1 MAKNQHRNLTGDA
14 LHNPKGFDGASN
26 GTKLFKDGA
35 GALDWI
41 TETQLP
47 KALDYVSA
55 QSAPPTE
62 VAGDVYLIDTTGTAY
77 DINTIAWQSGN
88 TIRIAFNGS
97 PDLSA
102 VAADDYFITS
112 GNGNSSNDG
121 TFIITTVNDGSD
133 YIEITNNDRSDATD
147 DEATDAVGTGY
158 YTLAEWDAV
167 SKVSHV
173 TFDGSIWSSITPSE
187 GQSCYDVALGA
198 IRVFDGTDWSSSLAS
213 GGITGSGTTNYL
225 ARWTP
230 SGSALGNSV
239 VQDNGSTVG
248 INTSP
253 LAETDLTT
261 SRTSAASTASASIK
275 TTISG
280 SNTNTTKGIDITASN
295 TSSGTVWGTIT
306 DISTSGTS
314 NLLGHEVKID
324 TSGSGTITANAAYYV
339 NQLDAGGTTT
349 VSNAYGLLSDGVGG
363 SGTTTNAYHLY
374 LTAHS
379 SGTNKYGIYQ
389 AGANDKNYFA
399 GAMQFDTAAAAVG
412 YVWTATDADGNGD
425 WAVASGGG
433 SSLWT
438 DDSGGKIS
446 YSATNSGVQI
456 YETGNANTYGAAV
469 TIERGF
475 LMVGDTNT
483 IGHSVTAT
491 NVRRSVVFG
500 GDNILGSEADAGY
513 NIISGN
519 GNDILSGDY
528 NGTIGQNN
536 IIKGDK
542 NFSAGQTNLIYGD
555 DNISLGKTNT
565 IGTTGANVSRSV
577 AIGEDVFVKANDQI
591 VIGFGI
597 DTNAGYSATK
607 GIYVG
612 IENTRPS
619 SGWFTDPN
627 INTTANF
634 AIGGRETMRTDVGV
648 IKAGTGAGIFY
659 LTNYA
664 NGDVTEPTA
673 NAGDSVAMYAKDR
686 TGGKSG
692 LKIKAEDG
700 TNHFFSDFSAIG
712 GDETDAEANKTLTVK
727 GSGTTSG
734 TSSLKTTDSGGNAT
748 FEVLDNGTAKSA
760 GQVGSS
766 AGATPNTETPSG
778 TTETIDWDNGNY
790 QVLDLESAS
799 GNVTLTLSNPVAGFA
814 YFIEIRQDSTTPLD
828 VIFPSSVKFA
838 GETAPY
844 TLDVS
849 TGANAVDAVSLAW
862 NGSEYIASFSQNHG

>member
-26 GTKLFKDGA
+26 GTKPVKDGA

-62 VAGDVYLIDTTGTAY
+62 VTGDVYLIDTTGTAY

-213 GGITGSGTTNYL
+213 GGGLANVVEDTTPQLGGMLDVNGQSIGNGTEELLDFAETSSAVNHFLITNSATGNDPKFEATGDDANIGIYFKTKGT
-225 ARWTP
+225 
-230 SGSALGNSV
+230 GNILMGNMPFDADQTIGAG
-239 VQDNGSTVG
+239 QDNYV
-248 INTSP
+248 
-253 LAETDLTT
+253 LTYDNAT
-261 SRTSAASTASASIK
+261 GLISLEAA
-275 TTISG
+275 G
-280 SNTNTTKGIDITASN
+280 
-295 TSSGTVWGTIT
+295 
-306 DISTSGTS
+306 
-314 NLLGHEVKID
+314 
-324 TSGSGTITANAAYYV
+324 
-339 NQLDAGGTTT
+339 
-349 VSNAYGLLSDGVGG
+349 
-363 SGTTTNAYHLY
+363 
-374 LTAHS
+374 
-379 SGTNKYGIYQ
+379 
-389 AGANDKNYFA
+389 
-399 GAMQFDTAAAAVG
+399 
-412 YVWTATDADGNGD
+412 
-425 WAVASGGG
+425 GGG

-438 DDSGGKIS
+438 DNSDYISDTNHQFVEITSG
-446 YSATNSGVQI
+446 SG
-456 YETGNANTYGAAV
+456 NTYNATKNFTSGN
-469 TIERGF
+469 
-475 LMVGDTNT
+475 LLVGDSNT
-483 IGHSVTAT
+483 LGGSNIRGTIANGALLSIGSTGAT
-491 NVRRSVVFG
+491 TDCFISGRSNTLQTGVYSMMQGQSNILNGTLSSVVG
-500 GDNILGSEADAGY
+500 GTSDVYGDNSHSIGSD
-513 NIISGN
+513 
-519 GNDILSGDY
+519 NDIGTSGARADY
-528 NGTIGQNN
+528 SFAFGKDVNTKSDYQMAIGYGVSQN
-536 IIKGDK
+536 
-542 NFSAGQTNLIYGD
+542 F
-555 DNISLGKTNT
+555 NT
-565 IGTTGANVSRSV
+565 KPYIGFGLHTTGTQQPTA
-577 AIGEDVFVKANDQI
+577 
-591 VIGFGI
+591 GFGI
-597 DTNAGYSATK
+597 DPSGSAT
-607 GIYVG
+607 GAI
-612 IENTRPS
+612 
-619 SGWFTDPN
+619 
-627 INTTANF
+627 NF
-634 AIGGRETMRTDVGV
+634 AMGGQNAFEDGIGINQNG
-648 IKAGTGAGIFY
+648 AGNGIFY
-659 LTNYA
+659 FHNL
-664 NGDVTEPTA
+664 NGTRTVEPSV
-673 NAGDSVAMYAKDR
+673 NIPHSVALWGADNTAGGQ
-686 TGGKSG
+686 TGLIVKS
-692 LKIKAEDG
+692 EDG
-700 TNHFFSDFSAIG
+700 TRHFLSKYSAIG
-712 GDETDAEANKTLTVK
+712 GDETVAEANKTLIVK
-727 GSGTTSG
+727 GTGTTSG
-734 TSSLKTTDSGGNAT
+734 TSSLKTTDSGGT
-748 FEVLDNGTAKSA
+748 TTLEVLDNGTVKST
-760 GQVGSS
+760 GQIGSS

>member
-26 GTKLFKDGA
+26 GTKPVKDA
-35 GALDWI
+35 TGALDWI

-62 VAGDVYLIDTTGTAY
+62 VTGDVYLIDTTGTAY

-112 GNGNSSNDG
+112 GNGNASNDG

-213 GGITGSGTTNYL
+213 GGVTGSGTTNYL

-239 VQDNGSTVG
+239 VQDDGTQVHVGGTPTSSTMLKVTPVDKYG
-248 INTSP
+248 IYVDSDQN
-253 LAETDLTT
+253 TT
-261 SRTSAASTASASIK
+261 SVISAYIADIANTGTGNIEAIYSTSAGSNDASANVSLFH
-275 TTISG
+275 
-280 SNTNTTKGIDITASN
+280 SNGVTA
-295 TSSGTVWGTIT
+295 GTQ
-306 DISTSGTS
+306 
-314 NLLGHEVKID
+314 
-324 TSGSGTITANAAYYV
+324 AN
-339 NQLDAGGTTT
+339 
-349 VSNAYGLLSDGVGG
+349 SYG
-363 SGTTTNAYHLY
+363 LY
-374 LTAHS
+374 LTAHTA
-379 SGTNKYGIYQ
+379 GTAKWGIYQ

-399 GAMQFDTAAAAVG
+399 GAMQFDTASAATG

-425 WAVASGGG
+425 WAAASGGG
-433 SSLWT
+433 GSSFFEETTSSIKIDNTATTRDILEVSSGSGST
-438 DDSGGKIS
+438 LGGTFSAGALIVGSTHTASGGGRRFIMSGLSNTASSNFIEGGIIS
-446 YSATNSGVQI
+446 
-456 YETGNANTYGAAV
+456 GNANTYTSGNYSHTFGDSNIMNGNTSFITGSSNTVNGDNCFVAGNDNITNNNDQAMLGWNQELQSGV
-469 TIERGF
+469 QHQIAIGQSQHLTSNHNNKGIFFAMGSARPNIS
-475 LMVGDTNT
+475 MVNGDTHLAMNMAMGSYNSGRT
-483 IGHSVTAT
+483 LDGAGMTGTGGGVFYFMNGQVVEPTVNLGDAT
-491 NVRRSVVFG
+491 G
-500 GDNILGSEADAGY
+500 
-513 NIISGN
+513 
-519 GNDILSGDY
+519 
-528 NGTIGQNN
+528 
-536 IIKGDK
+536 
-542 NFSAGQTNLIYGD
+542 IYGKD
-555 DNISLGKTNT
+555 R
-565 IGTTGANVSRSV
+565 A
-577 AIGEDVFVKANDQI
+577 
-591 VIGFGI
+591 
-597 DTNAGYSATK
+597 ATK
-607 GIYVG
+607 SGI
-612 IENTRPS
+612 I
-619 SGWFTDPN
+619 
-627 INTTANF
+627 
-634 AIGGRETMRTDVGV
+634 
-648 IKAGTGAGIFY
+648 
-659 LTNYA
+659 
-664 NGDVTEPTA
+664 
-673 NAGDSVAMYAKDR
+673 
-686 TGGKSG
+686 
-692 LKIKAEDG
+692 IKAEDG
-700 TNHFFSDFSAIG
+700 TKHFLGDFSAIG

-727 GSGTTSG
+727 GTGTGSG

-748 FEVLDNGTAKSA
+748 FEVLDNGTAKSG
-760 GQVGSS
+760 GQIGSS

-799 GNVTLTLSNPVAGFA
+799 DNVTLTLSNPVAGFA

>member
-26 GTKLFKDGA
+26 GTKPVKDGA

-62 VAGDVYLIDTTGTAY
+62 VTGDVYLIDTTGTAY

-213 GGITGSGTTNYL
+213 GGITGSGTNNYL

-230 SGSALGNSV
+230 SGSALGDSV
-239 VQDNGSTVG
+239 IQDNGSTVG
-248 INTSP
+248 VNVSPTSNIP
-253 LAETDLTT
+253 LFV
-261 SRTSAASTASASIK
+261 
-275 TTISG
+275 
-280 SNTNTTKGIDITASN
+280 NTNTVTDSKAGLFKIFNQNNESHYALEGQALGNSLINKRIMGGVLGYAQH
-295 TSSGTVWGTIT
+295 SGSGSPAEGTIAGGRFIAGMFSANTDDT
-306 DISTSGTS
+306 DIRSTGIMVEANTTENQDYIYGVYVREIEINSGNTVSGDAIGVYLPPVIKTGTLSGTS
-314 NLLGHEVKID
+314 
-324 TSGSGTITANAAYYV
+324 
-339 NQLDAGGTTT
+339 
-349 VSNAYGLLSDGVGG
+349 YGV
-363 SGTTTNAYHLY
+363 
-374 LTAHS
+374 
-379 SGTNKYGIYQ
+379 YQ

-425 WAVASGGG
+425 WAAASGGG
-433 SSLWT
+433 GGAWT
-438 DDSGGKIS
+438 DTGSSIS
-446 YSATNSGVQI
+446 YSGHGDYVEFKNDYFQIAPTNTSNTLGAFHNQVMYIGTSITAGSGSGSITRSAIIGTTHTIAGTSNVDDSLI
-456 YETGNANTYGAAV
+456 VGNANTVKG
-469 TIERGF
+469 GKGSLF
-475 LMVGDTNT
+475 VGNSLNVVDADYSFIGGNT
-483 IGHSVTAT
+483 INGGVSADLTSSFVFATGTTALNDT
-491 NVRRSVVFG
+491 STGLVLMGTSAFG
-500 GDNILGSEADAGY
+500 FKGDNITGIGGDHYSTDATLSKHYAFGDRIRGKVSNQTIIGMGTDAGSMLQLA
-513 NIISGN
+513 SGAAN
-519 GNDILSGDY
+519 GVHLGVASSRPSFGLVKA
-528 NGTIGQNN
+528 TA
-536 IIKGDK
+536 KSLTE
-542 NFSAGQTNLIYGD
+542 SATE
-555 DNISLGKTNT
+555 
-565 IGTTGANVSRSV
+565 TTGLMYLGTGLPVALNAANT
-577 AIGEDVFVKANDQI
+577 GDGVFWIENV
-591 VIGFGI
+591 
-597 DTNAGYSATK
+597 DTAPSAT
-607 GIYVG
+607 V
-612 IENTRPS
+612 
-619 SGWFTDPN
+619 
-627 INTTANF
+627 
-634 AIGGRETMRTDVGV
+634 
-648 IKAGTGAGIFY
+648 
-659 LTNYA
+659 
-664 NGDVTEPTA
+664 A
-673 NAGDSVAMYAKDR
+673 NAGALYNDSNYLTWTKSIKS
-686 TGGKSG
+686 TGQ
-692 LKIKAEDG
+692 I
-700 TNHFFSDFSAIG
+700 
-712 GDETDAEANKTLTVK
+712 
-727 GSGTTSG
+727 
-734 TSSLKTTDSGGNAT
+734 
-748 FEVLDNGTAKSA
+748 
-760 GQVGSS
+760 GSS

-790 QVLDLESAS
+790 QILDLESAS
-799 GNVTLTLSNPVAGFA
+799 SNVTLTLSNPVAGFA

>member
-26 GTKLFKDGA
+26 GTKPFKDGS

-62 VAGDVYLIDTTGTAY
+62 VTGDVYLIDTTGTAY

-102 VAADDYFITS
+102 VAANDYFITS
-112 GNGNSSNDG
+112 GNGNASNDG

-213 GGITGSGTTNYL
+213 GGISGSGTTNYL

-239 VQDNGSTVG
+239 IQDDGTQVHVGGTPTSSTMLKVTPVDKYG
-248 INTSP
+248 IYVDSDQN
-253 LAETDLTT
+253 TT
-261 SRTSAASTASASIK
+261 SVISAYIADIANTGTGNIEAIYSTSAGSNDASANVSLFH
-275 TTISG
+275 
-280 SNTNTTKGIDITASN
+280 SNGVTA
-295 TSSGTVWGTIT
+295 GTQ
-306 DISTSGTS
+306 
-314 NLLGHEVKID
+314 
-324 TSGSGTITANAAYYV
+324 AN
-339 NQLDAGGTTT
+339 
-349 VSNAYGLLSDGVGG
+349 SYG
-363 SGTTTNAYHLY
+363 LY
-374 LTAHS
+374 LTAHTA
-379 SGTNKYGIYQ
+379 GTAKWGIYQ

-412 YVWTATDADGNGD
+412 YVWTATDANGNGD
-425 WAVASGGG
+425 WAAASGGG
-433 SSLWT
+433 GLTYAEEKVVGAKVITIDPTLTDEATIIGNNSSMGNRNNDNSVIMAYNADLGSVYA
-438 DDSGGKIS
+438 SGSCFIGGGNNASIEGS
-446 YSATNSGVQI
+446 FNATVGGNNPTVDGVNYSAVI
-456 YETGNANTYGAAV
+456 A
-469 TIERGF
+469 
-475 LMVGDTNT
+475 
-483 IGHSVTAT
+483 
-491 NVRRSVVFG
+491 
-500 GDNILGSEADAGY
+500 
-513 NIISGN
+513 GN
-519 GNDILSGDY
+519 GI
-528 NGTIGQNN
+528 
-536 IIKGDK
+536 
-542 NFSAGQTNLIYGD
+542 
-555 DNISLGKTNT
+555 
-565 IGTTGANVSRSV
+565 
-577 AIGEDVFVKANDQI
+577 
-591 VIGFGI
+591 
-597 DTNAGYSATK
+597 
-607 GIYVG
+607 
-612 IENTRPS
+612 
-619 SGWFTDPN
+619 
-627 INTTANF
+627 TANESNAVF
-634 AIGGRETMRTDVGV
+634 MPQIRA
-648 IKAGTGAGIFY
+648 KGT
-659 LTNYA
+659 
-664 NGDVTEPTA
+664 
-673 NAGDSVAMYAKDR
+673 
-686 TGGKSG
+686 
-692 LKIKAEDG
+692 
-700 TNHFFSDFSAIG
+700 
-712 GDETDAEANKTLTVK
+712 
-727 GSGTTSG
+727 GTTSG
-734 TSSLKTTDSGGNAT
+734 TSSLKTTDSGGNT
-748 FEVLDNGTAKSA
+748 TLEVLDNGTVKST
-760 GQVGSS
+760 GQIGSS

-790 QVLDLESAS
+790 QILDLESAS

-828 VIFPSSVKFA
+828 VIFPSTVKFA

>member
-26 GTKLFKDGA
+26 GTKPVKDGA

-198 IRVFDGTDWSSSLAS
+198 IRVFDGTDWSSSLAT
-213 GGITGSGTTNYL
+213 GGISGSGTTNYL

-239 VQDNGSTVG
+239 IQDDGTQVHVGGTPTSSTMLKVTPVDKYG
-248 INTSP
+248 IYVDS
-253 LAETDLTT
+253 DQ
-261 SRTSAASTASASIK
+261 
-275 TTISG
+275 
-280 SNTNTTKGIDITASN
+280 N
-295 TSSGTVWGTIT
+295 TSSVISAYIADIANTGTG
-306 DISTSGTS
+306 DIQSFYSTSAGSNDASANVSLFHSNGVTAGTQ
-314 NLLGHEVKID
+314 
-324 TSGSGTITANAAYYV
+324 AN
-339 NQLDAGGTTT
+339 
-349 VSNAYGLLSDGVGG
+349 SYG
-363 SGTTTNAYHLY
+363 LY
-374 LTAHS
+374 LTAHTA
-379 SGTNKYGIYQ
+379 GTAKWGIYQ

-399 GAMQFDTAAAAVG
+399 GAMQFDTAAAATG

-425 WAVASGGG
+425 WAAASGGG
-433 SSLWT
+433 GGGDVSKVGTPVDNQIGVWT
-438 DDSGGKIS
+438 GDG
-446 YSATNSGVQI
+446 
-456 YETGNANTYGAAV
+456 
-469 TIERGF
+469 TIE
-475 LMVGDTNT
+475 GDASLTW
-483 IGHSVTAT
+483 
-491 NVRRSVVFG
+491 
-500 GDNILGSEADAGY
+500 DA
-513 NIISGN
+513 S
-519 GNDILSGDY
+519 
-528 NGTIGQNN
+528 
-536 IIKGDK
+536 
-542 NFSAGQTNLIYGD
+542 
-555 DNISLGKTNT
+555 
-565 IGTTGANVSRSV
+565 
-577 AIGEDVFVKANDQI
+577 
-591 VIGFGI
+591 
-597 DTNAGYSATK
+597 
-607 GIYVG
+607 
-612 IENTRPS
+612 
-619 SGWFTDPN
+619 
-627 INTTANF
+627 
-634 AIGGRETMRTDVGV
+634 
-648 IKAGTGAGIFY
+648 
-659 LTNYA
+659 
-664 NGDVTEPTA
+664 
-673 NAGDSVAMYAKDR
+673 
-686 TGGKSG
+686 
-692 LKIKAEDG
+692 
-700 TNHFFSDFSAIG
+700 
-712 GDETDAEANKTLTVK
+712 TLLVK
-727 GSGTTSG
+727 GSGTGSG
-734 TSSLKTTDSGGNAT
+734 TSSFKTTDSADTTTLEVKDDGRISAYGKYLEVADDTTANTLGTFINQSIIIGDTITAGGASGSISNSMALGHTITIGNTSNINDSLFVGRTLTVGASDRSIVMGNAVNIADAEDSFVAGKT
-748 FEVLDNGTAKSA
+748 ITGTSANLVKSFIFNTATSLNLPDTSYTGLTLIGSSQYGFEGSNTTAIGGDHYSTDDTLSQHYAFGDNIRGTVDRQTVIGMGANSGAYLQVASGAANGVHFGVASSRTGFGLVKATAKSLTTTATETTGLMYLGTGLPVALNVANTGDGAFWIENVDTAPSATVANA
-760 GQVGSS
+760 GALYNDSDYLTWTKSIKSTGQIGSS

>member
-26 GTKLFKDGA
+26 GTKPVKDA
-35 GALDWI
+35 TGALDWI

-62 VAGDVYLIDTTGTAY
+62 VTGDVYLIDTTGTAY

-187 GQSCYDVALGA
+187 GQSSYDVALGA

-213 GGITGSGTTNYL
+213 GGVTGSGTTNYL

-239 VQDNGSTVG
+239 IYDNGSTVG
-248 INTSP
+248 IGSTGGT
-253 LAETDLTT
+253 AIQLTVDGG
-261 SRTSAASTASASIK
+261 SSAREGINLSTAYTGVSANYGIK
-275 TTISG
+275 TTHSPTGSAVATGIRSVVDTSTGVKIGIDSYIGATTTLPTGDIGVTSYCGNADRDNYSYWGKISA
-280 SNTNTTKGIDITASN
+280 SNTNDNYGLYLDVAN
-295 TSSGTVWGTIT
+295 A
-306 DISTSGTS
+306 
-314 NLLGHEVKID
+314 
-324 TSGSGTITANAAYYV
+324 GSG
-339 NQLDAGGTTT
+339 D
-349 VSNAYGLLSDGVGG
+349 AYGV
-363 SGTTTNAYHLY
+363 
-374 LTAHS
+374 
-379 SGTNKYGIYQ
+379 YQ
-389 AGANDKNYFA
+389 AGANAKNYFA
-399 GAMQFDTAAAAVG
+399 GAMQFDTAAAATG
-412 YVWTATDADGNGD
+412 YVWTATDANGNGD
-425 WAVASGGG
+425 WAAASGGG
-433 SSLWT
+433 GGGDVSKVGTPVDNQIGVWTGDGTIEGDASLTWDASTLLVKGSGTTSGTSSFKCL
-438 DDSGGKIS
+438 DSGGANMFEVKDNGHTQAHEGFS
-446 YSATNSGVQI
+446 SGVSHTITTMGTSNFVLGGSNTFHSGVYSGTLGYNNEISSFTNQSQLI
-456 YETGNANTYGAAV
+456 GGSNETNKNYTQMLGMNNTNTGSHYNVLVGQSLTSGGDSYQYLFGRTLNTSNASQYGQGVFMGYGSPSIGAANNG
-469 TIERGF
+469 T
-475 LMVGDTNT
+475 TNEQN
-483 IGHSVTAT
+483 IGL
-491 NVRRSVVFG
+491 G
-500 GDNILGSEADAGY
+500 LGSLNKFVAG
-513 NIISGN
+513 
-519 GNDILSGDY
+519 
-528 NGTIGQNN
+528 
-536 IIKGDK
+536 
-542 NFSAGQTNLIYGD
+542 
-555 DNISLGKTNT
+555 
-565 IGTTGANVSRSV
+565 
-577 AIGEDVFVKANDQI
+577 
-591 VIGFGI
+591 
-597 DTNAGYSATK
+597 
-607 GIYVG
+607 
-612 IENTRPS
+612 
-619 SGWFTDPN
+619 
-627 INTTANF
+627 
-634 AIGGRETMRTDVGV
+634 
-648 IKAGTGAGIFY
+648 KAGAGDGIVY
-659 LTNYA
+659 ISNYG
-664 NGDVTEPTA
+664 NQNTEPTTDCT
-673 NAGDSVAMYAKDR
+673 DSVALWVRDGADGK
-686 TGGKSG
+686 GG
-692 LKIKAEDG
+692 LVIKAEDG
-700 TNHFFSDFSAIG
+700 TRHFLGDFSVIG
-712 GDETDAEANKTLTVK
+712 GDYSDAESDKTLIVK
-727 GSGTTSG
+727 GTGTTSG

-748 FEVLDNGTAKSA
+748 LEVLDNGTVKST
-760 GQVGSS
+760 GQIGSS